1 MLKGEN
7 INGYVVLQD
16 FTTAGGG
23 LSKWTF
29 AKKSGKVYFL
39 KEFLSPKY
47 PTPDA
52 PGSEKSKQRKLKE
65 CQKFEEHHYS
75 VMTQINEKCGIGGN
89 LVFTLD
95 FFRHKTKYYKV
106 TEKIDV
112 ASLTITEIATLPLSN
127 RVLILKTIAHSLNV
141 LHNAQIV
148 HGDLK
153 PDNVL
158 IKRSKTGNYT
168 AKLIDFDNSYFSEH
182 PPEITEDVVGD
193 MAFYSPELALYIKED
208 ASVKPGHLTVKSD
221 IFALGLLY
229 TLYLTGRFPVF
240 DQEKYTYA
248 GIAVINGE
256 ELTLVDD
263 TLPDALVALI
273 NQMLSKDFKKRPS
286 VGEVFQVLKM
296 MDVGKPG
303 TETGEGK
310 KTTKKTTGLSLKGN
324 LIAKKDG
331 TTTRST
337 KKVTKKTTDASSKAT
352 GGGLR
357 GKGLGISKKKE

>member
-7 INGYVVLQD
+7 INGYVVLQN

-29 AKKSGKVYFL
+29 AQKGGKVYFL

-65 CQKFEEHHYS
+65 CQKFEKHHQGLIQE
-75 VMTQINEKCGIGGN
+75 VNEKCGIGGN
-89 LVFTLD
+89 LVFTVD

-112 ASLTITEIATLPLSN
+112 ASLSVAEIASLPLAK
-127 RVLILKTIAHSLNV
+127 RILILKTIAHSLNV

-153 PDNVL
+153 PDNIL
-158 IKRSKTGNYT
+158 IKRSKTGSYT

-208 ASVKPGHLTVKSD
+208 PAVTPDDLTTKSD

-229 TLYLTGRFPVF
+229 ALYLTGKMPEF
-240 DQEKYTYA
+240 DHEAYTYA
-248 GIAVINGE
+248 GIAAIADKQIV
-256 ELTLVDD
+256 LTATD
-263 TLPDALVALI
+263 LPDKLNGLVTS
-273 NQMLSKDFKKRPS
+273 MLQTNYHKRPGI
-286 VGEVFQVLKM
+286 GEVFNTLKT
-296 MDVGKPG
+296 MDLGK
-303 TETGEGK
+303 ETVATD
-310 KTTKKTTGLSLKGN
+310 KTTKKSSGLSLKGN
-324 LIAKKDG
+324 LLAKKG
-331 TTTRST
+331 TGGKEAPTPLLR
-337 KKVTKKTTDASSKAT
+337 KKPGAT
-352 GGGLR
+352 GEKTVGGLR
-357 GKGLGISKKKE
+357 GKGLSIRKKKD

>member
-7 INGYVVLQD
+7 INGYIVLQD

-29 AKKSGKVYFL
+29 AQKSGSVYFL

-65 CQKFEEHHYS
+65 CQKFEAHHES
-75 VMTQINEKCGIGGN
+75 VMKQINEKCGIGGN

-112 ASLTITEIATLPLSN
+112 ASLTIAEIAALPLNN
-127 RVLILKTIAHSLNV
+127 RILILKTIAHSLNV
-141 LHNAQIV
+141 LHQAQIV

-168 AKLIDFDNSYFSEH
+168 AKLIDFDDSYFSEH
-182 PPEITEDVVGD
+182 PPEMTEDVVGD

-208 ASVKPGHLTVKSD
+208 ASIKPTHLTVKSD

-229 TLYLTGRFPVF
+229 TLYLTGRFPSF

-248 GIAVINGE
+248 GIAAMNGATLA
-256 ELTLVDD
+256 LTDDAIPAPLVDM
-263 TLPDALVALI
+263 I
-273 NQMLSKDFKKRPS
+273 NQMLAQDFKKRPN
-286 VGEVFQVLKM
+286 VGEVFQALKT
-296 MDVGKPG
+296 MDLGKPMSRG
-303 TETGEGK
+303 PK
-310 KTTKKTTGLSLKGN
+310 KTGGLSLKGN
-324 LIAKKDG
+324 LISKKEPVAK
-331 TTTRST
+331 RPA
-337 KKVTKKTTDASSKAT
+337 KKTTEPAPKTA
-352 GGGLR
+352 GGVLR

>member
-29 AKKSGKVYFL
+29 AQKSGKVYFL

-65 CQKFEEHHYS
+65 CKKFEAHHHS

-89 LVFTLD
+89 LIFTID
-95 FFRHKTKYYKV
+95 FFRYKTKYYKV

-112 ASLTITEIATLPLSN
+112 ASLTIAEIAKLPLGN
-127 RVLILKTIAHSLNV
+127 RILILKTIAHSLNV

-193 MAFYSPELALYIKED
+193 MAFYSPELASYIKED
-208 ASVKPGHLTVKSD
+208 ESVKPRDLTVKSD

-229 TLYLTGRFPVF
+229 ALYLTGRFPAF
-240 DQEKYTYA
+240 EQEKYTYA
-248 GIAVINGE
+248 GIAALNDQ
-256 ELTLVDD
+256 TLVLEDK
-263 TLPDALVALI
+263 TLPAPLIKLI
-273 NQMLSKDFKKRPS
+273 NQMLEKDYKKRPEVS
-286 VGEVFQVLKM
+286 EVFQALKT
-296 MDVGKPG
+296 MDVAKASDGEKPSA
-303 TETGEGK
+303 
-310 KTTKKTTGLSLKGN
+310 KTSGLSLKGN
-324 LIAKKDG
+324 LIAKSKTPAKKI
-331 TTTRST
+331 TTKTPKKASEEDT
-337 KKVTKKTTDASSKAT
+337 KKIS
-352 GGGLR
+352 GGLR
-357 GKGLGISKKKE
+357 GKGLSISKKKE

>member
-1 MLKGEN
+1 MLKGDN
-7 INGYVVLQD
+7 INGYVVLQN

-29 AKKSGKVYFL
+29 AQKSGEVYFL

-52 PGSEKSKQRKLKE
+52 PGSEKSKKRKLKE
-65 CQKFEEHHYS
+65 CEKFEKHHQS
-75 VMTQINEKCGIGGN
+75 LMKEVNEKCGMGGN
-89 LVFTLD
+89 LVFTID
-95 FFRHKTKYYKV
+95 FFRYKTKYYKV

-112 ASLTITEIATLPLSN
+112 ASLSVAEIATLPLAS

-158 IKRSKTGNYT
+158 IKRSKTGSYT
-168 AKLIDFDNSYFSEH
+168 AKLIDFDNSYFSGH

-208 ASVKPGHLTVKSD
+208 TAVQPKDLTIKSD

-229 TLYLTGRFPVF
+229 ALYLTGKMPAF
-240 DQEKYTYA
+240 DREKYTYP
-248 GIAVINGE
+248 GIAAIADEQIVFEASDLPKPLIV
-256 ELTLVDD
+256 LV
-263 TLPDALVALI
+263 
-273 NQMLSKDFKKRPS
+273 NNMLQTNYHSRPNI
-286 VGEVFQVLKM
+286 GEVFNLLKT
-296 MDVGKPG
+296 MDL
-303 TETGEGK
+303 GK
-310 KTTKKTTGLSLKGN
+310 KGVTADDTKKTGGLSLKGN
-324 LIAKKDG
+324 LMAKRGGATSTPKKPVRKTSPEP
-331 TTTRST
+331 TTG
-337 KKVTKKTTDASSKAT
+337 KTS
-352 GGGLR
+352 GGLR
-357 GKGLGISKKKE
+357 GKGLSIRKKKE

>member
-29 AKKSGKVYFL
+29 AQKSGKIFFM

-52 PGSEKSKQRKLKE
+52 PGSEKSKRRKLKE
-65 CQKFEEHHYS
+65 CRQFEKHHQS
-75 VMTQINEKCGIGGN
+75 VMKEVNEKCGIGGN
-89 LVFTLD
+89 LVFTID

-112 ASLTITEIATLPLSN
+112 ASLSIAEIATLPLTS
-127 RVLILKTIAHSLNV
+127 RILILKTIAHSLNV
-141 LHNAQIV
+141 LHNAGIV

-153 PDNVL
+153 PDNIL
-158 IKRSKTGNYT
+158 IKQSKTGNYA
-168 AKLIDFDNSYFSEH
+168 AKLIDFDNSYFSGH

-208 ASVKPGHLTVKSD
+208 PKVKPGDLTIKSD

-229 TLYLTGRFPVF
+229 ALYLTGKFPTF

-248 GIAVINGE
+248 GIAA
-256 ELTLVDD
+256 LTRPVVLKDASLPPQLIDLVNNMLQ
-263 TLPDALVALI
+263 TNYHHRPDV
-273 NQMLSKDFKKRPS
+273 S
-286 VGEVFQVLKM
+286 EVFQVLKT
-296 MDVGKPG
+296 MDAKKTSP
-303 TETGEGK
+303 TRETG
-310 KTTKKTTGLSLKGN
+310 KTTGLSLKGN
-324 LIAKKDG
+324 LIHKKSSHIASG
-331 TTTRST
+331 KS
-337 KKVTKKTTDASSKAT
+337 KKASKNNAEKSV
-352 GGGLR
+352 GSLR
-357 GKGLGISKKKE
+357 GKGLNISKKKE